1 MVRAVE
7 IDELAM
13 ALTRSRKIV
22 AVFRALVMHMQEVLK
37 DGLM

>member
-7 IDELAM
+7 IDELAR
-13 ALTRSRKIV
+13 ASNRSRRIV
-22 AVFRALVMHMQEVLK
+22 AVVRALVMHMQEVLK